1 MSSVESFMQQL
12 LATSLWEWLAVATGI
27 VYVIL
32 AARRIMLCWLFA
44 FISSAIYIY
53 LCLSYQLYIETAL
66 QFFYVMMAVVG
77 WYSWRKDSFLSAASK
92 SDVLDVIEVPVKEIK
107 TWNLNK
113 HLVNIVLSGIIAFLL
128 GFMFDLYTD
137 QANPYM
143 DAFTTVFSL
152 ATTFMVTQKILENW
166 IYWII
171 IDLVSIVL
179 YYNRGLQ
186 LTAVLY
192 GLFTILA
199 IAGFIAWYGKFKRQ
213 KL

>member
-12 LATSLWEWLAVATGI
+12 LATSIWEWLAVATGI

-32 AARRIMLCWLFA
+32 AARRIMLCWIFA
-44 FISSAIYIY
+44 FISSSIYIY

-77 WYSWRKDSFLSAASK
+77 WYSWRKDSLLSVTTK
-92 SDVLDVIEVPVKEIK
+92 SDVLDVVEAPIEEIK
-107 TWNLNK
+107 TWSLSK
-113 HLVNIVLSGIIAFLL
+113 HGLNIVLSGMLAFLL
-128 GFMFDLYTD
+128 GFMFDRYTD

-199 IAGFIAWYGKFKRQ
+199 LAGFFAWYSKYQRQ
-213 KL
+213 NV